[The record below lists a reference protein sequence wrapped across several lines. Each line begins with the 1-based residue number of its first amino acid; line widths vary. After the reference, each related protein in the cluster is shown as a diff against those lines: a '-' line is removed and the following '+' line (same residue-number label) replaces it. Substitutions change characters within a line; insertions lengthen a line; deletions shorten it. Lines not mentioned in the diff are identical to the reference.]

1 MDWRRTVQ
9 QNAGMQ
15 LTPIWRRIVL
25 LLHGTPLGFSLLAGA
40 LALLLAAGWVSTLGR
55 GLLDPVDAASVATT
69 RQRLLVAEHD
79 RAALALASLHEAL
92 LRAAARGRTD
102 AALLRPLAELNEA
115 VDALSARVSALPA
128 SASNRVAHETF
139 TMLRNLSRLFQ
150 NLDDDVRASRPVQP
164 AMLSR
169 SIDAMGQLLRFGQAL
184 RQDEANELLRQ
195 QSVWSVLHARMQ
207 WLAWFPCLLFALIA
221 ALAVHAA
228 GLGRRA
234 SLARREADA
243 ALLRAVAADELAA
256 AASRGKSKFLGM
268 LSHEL
273 LTPLQSIVS
282 SMDIIESKGRVDVGD
297 PVFMRLREGARA
309 LRARMSD
316 LVDFAKMS
324 AGRLTVNPRK
334 FRIDRMVEE
343 VIADHEEAVVR
354 KDIDIHWEPGAVAGQ
369 PVLTDPR
376 RVRQI
381 LDNLVSNAIKYTV
394 RGGITIEAEVLAG
407 SGRLRLE
414 VRDTGVGI
422 APDMLGHIFEP
433 FFRIASSSQLAE
445 GSGLGLAVVHSLI
458 DLLQGRIEV
467 ESTLGEGTR
476 FVVEIP
482 LGSTAA
488 LAPAVAAVP
497 IGGEVLIVD
506 DAHDARAVIASIV
519 RDLGYRPAE
528 AGSAGEALRALSERR
543 YAAVLLDIELHG
555 QSGFEVIRQVR
566 NGNGPNRDAF
576 FVMLSA
582 SHESDEAAALFNV
595 RAEKPI
601 QSLQLKALLQ
611 QIT

>member
-1 MDWRRTVQ
+1 MDGDGTVP

-15 LTPIWRRIVL
+15 PLSIWRRTVL
-25 LLHGTPLGFSLLAGA
+25 LLRGQPFGFPLLAGA
-40 LALLLAAGWVSTLGR
+40 LALLLAVGWVSILGR
-55 GLLDPVDAASVATT
+55 GLLDPVDAASQATV

-79 RAALALASLHEAL
+79 RATLALVSLHEAL
-92 LRAAARGRTD
+92 LRASARGRAD

-115 VDALSARVSALPA
+115 VEALATRVSAIPP
-128 SASNRVAHETF
+128 SPSTRVADDTF

-150 NLDDDVRASRPVQP
+150 NLDDDVRASRPVP
-164 AMLSR
+164 AAMLAR
-169 SIDAMGQLLRFGQAL
+169 SVDAMAQLLRFGQAL

-195 QSVWSVLHARMQ
+195 QSVWAALHARAQ
-207 WLAWFPCLLFALIA
+207 WLAWLPCLLFALLA
-221 ALAVHAA
+221 ALAIHAA
-228 GLGRRA
+228 GVGRRG
-234 SLARREADA
+234 SLARSEADA
-243 ALLRAVAADELAA
+243 ALQRAVAADELAA
-256 AASRGKSKFLGM
+256 AAGRGKSKFLGM

-324 AGRLTVNPRK
+324 AGRLAVNPRK
-334 FRIDRMVEE
+334 FRIDRLVED

-354 KDIDIHWEPGAVAGQ
+354 KDLDIHWEPGAVAGQ

-381 LDNLVSNAIKYTV
+381 LDNLVSNAIKYTA
-394 RGGITIEAEVLAG
+394 RGGITIEAEVPAG
-407 SGRLRLE
+407 SGHLRLA
-414 VRDTGVGI
+414 VRDTGIGI
-422 APDMLGHIFEP
+422 APDMLDHIFEP

-445 GSGLGLAVVHSLI
+445 GSGLGLAVVHSLVE
-458 DLLQGRIEV
+458 LLQGRIEV

-476 FVVEIP
+476 FLVEIP
-482 LGSTAA
+482 LGA
-488 LAPAVAAVP
+488 LTLAAPAMAAVP
-497 IGGEVLIVD
+497 AGGEVLIVD

-519 RDLGYRPAE
+519 RELGYFPAE

-543 YAAVLLDIELHG
+543 YAAVLLDIELPD
-555 QSGFEVIRQVR
+555 QSGFDVIRQVR
-566 NGNGPNRDAF
+566 NGSGPNRDGF

-582 SHESDEAAALFNV
+582 SHEADEAAALFNV

-601 QSLQLKALLQ
+601 QAPQLKALLQ
-611 QIT
+611 QGS